1 MQKKQKVDMVI
12 MGTSGVSE
20 ESILS
25 KTNTSE
31 LVLEADFPVLVI
43 PKNAKSFRIK
53 HIALVLGKE
62 KIEDT
67 EALQTLL
74 DLARKFNAKVHVLT
88 IENKPGS
95 YGYSNIDVENESTLG
110 YYLENF
116 YVDHTFIRNP
126 DLVEGIFS
134 YVSKKDIDVI
144 TILPRNH
151 IKEGEASE
159 GQLTQMLTLHSKVP
173 ILAID

>member
-1 MQKKQKVDMVI
+1 
-12 MGTSGVSE
+12 
-20 ESILS
+20 
-25 KTNTSE
+25 
-31 LVLEADFPVLVI
+31 
-43 PKNAKSFRIK
+43 
-53 HIALVLGKE
+53 LGKE